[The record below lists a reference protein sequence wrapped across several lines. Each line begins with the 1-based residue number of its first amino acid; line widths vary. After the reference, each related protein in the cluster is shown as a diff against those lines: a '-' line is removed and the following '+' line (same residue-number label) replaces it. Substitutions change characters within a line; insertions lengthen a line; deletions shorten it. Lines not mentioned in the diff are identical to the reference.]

1 MDGVMLAGAQL
12 ERDAAAAFVS
22 AQDVDAPGTE
32 RAGSCKVS
40 HLGERLCWFVY
51 LSVCVYYDCAVVC
64 AYWVVCGCLC
74 VCLFVCVCVCV
85 CVCAAFGIFTR
96 AHTHSLSLSLSLRI
110 RFGCWRS
117 VTL

>member
-1 MDGVMLAGAQL
+1 MLAGAQL

-51 LSVCVYYDCAVVC
+51 LSVCVYFAGEERTEGEGKGGV
-64 AYWVVCGCLC
+64 WV
-74 VCLFVCVCVCV
+74 
-85 CVCAAFGIFTR
+85 
-96 AHTHSLSLSLSLRI
+96 
-110 RFGCWRS
+110 
-117 VTL
+117 